1 MSGIRFATAPTCDS
15 TRAAQTQ
22 RARAQS
28 VKAISPQ
35 RERRALKL
43 LASDAVYYSLR
54 AGIASFGLSAVW
66 WWCKRGAKAKQCE
79 LAPLGR

>member
-43 LASDAVYYSLR
+43 LFRTRSMYSLR
-54 AGIASFGLSAVW
+54 AGIASFLVSRLSVVV
-66 WWCKRGAKAKQCE
+66 
-79 LAPLGR
+79 